1 MTILDAEDIVN
12 GSEGTVTA
20 VIDGRVVEL
29 MEVKN
34 INVNI
39 ALNKSDVKVLGSR
52 GTKHKV
58 TGWNGTGNMTV
69 HYVSSR
75 WNKIII
81 DYVKKGIVTV
91 FDIIVKNEDPSSRTG
106 KQSGKVSGV
115 TIDGTDLLKLDTEA
129 DTLEQSIDFTFDDI
143 DLLNEFDSLN

>member
-39 ALNKSDVKVLGSR
+39 ALN
-52 GTKHKV
+52 
-58 TGWNGTGNMTV
+58 NQM
-69 HYVSSR
+69 
-75 WNKIII
+75 
-81 DYVKKGIVTV
+81 
-91 FDIIVKNEDPSSRTG
+91 
-106 KQSGKVSGV
+106 
-115 TIDGTDLLKLDTEA
+115 LK
-129 DTLEQSIDFTFDDI
+129 F
-143 DLLNEFDSLN
+143 